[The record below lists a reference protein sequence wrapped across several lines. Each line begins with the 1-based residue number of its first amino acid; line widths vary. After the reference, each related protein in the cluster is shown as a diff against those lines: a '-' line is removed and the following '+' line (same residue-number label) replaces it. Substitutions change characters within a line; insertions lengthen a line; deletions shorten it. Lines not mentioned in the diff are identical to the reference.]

1 MQEVGWY
8 LQFCP
13 NLPRNS
19 KGFQALTLFTKH
31 SDMYVRKLLSL
42 FAVVLTLGHLSAQD
56 IHFTQFYM
64 SPLTLNPALAGKFEG
79 TARIGGLYRDQ
90 FRSIINQKD
99 LDPSVRNAQFKT
111 PAIYVDAPIIRGFR
125 KQDWVGVGLS
135 FFSDKAGQGGLAHT
149 GSKIG
154 ATYHLGLD
162 KRGNTV
168 LSVGLD
174 YGGEQRKVD
183 NGKLRFGLGYSNST
197 VSGQYQGPQ
206 SGETQDKTNDKYS
219 DLDAGIV
226 LTSKLNKMMDFN
238 IGFSMYHLAQPSY
251 SLLGAAGTGG
261 GGSSTKVPRR
271 SILHGQFNAKL
282 TDKFS
287 IHPAFLFQTQTGG
300 QEIALQGMAGYLF
313 DEAKDIHLNF
323 GLGYRMR
330 DAMQAI
336 VGMQYKALNVGLAY
350 DINVSNLNTVSRY
363 RGGFELAANYIL
375 KIYKPA
381 IIKTKVLCPRF

>member
-1 MQEVGWY
+1 
-8 LQFCP
+8 
-13 NLPRNS
+13 
-19 KGFQALTLFTKH
+19 
-31 SDMYVRKLLSL
+31 MYVRKLLCL
-42 FAVVLTLGHLSAQD
+42 FAVVLTLGRLSAQD
-56 IHFTQFYM
+56 IHFTQYYM
-64 SPLTLNPALAGKFEG
+64 SPMTLNPALAGKFEG
-79 TARIGGLYRDQ
+79 TARIGGIYRDQ
-90 FRSIINQKD
+90 FRSVINQKD
-99 LDPSVRNAQFKT
+99 IDPSVKNAQYKT
-111 PAIYVDAPIIRGFR
+111 PALYVDAPIIRGFR
-125 KQDWVGVGLS
+125 KQDWVGVGIS

-154 ATYHLGLD
+154 ASYHLGLD

-168 LSVGLD
+168 LSVGFD

-183 NGKLRFGLGYSNST
+183 NGKFFFERGYTNST
-197 VSGQYQGPQ
+197 LPNNQYQAAQ
-206 SGETQDKTNDKYS
+206 SGESTTNTDDKYS
-219 DLDAGIV
+219 DMDAGIV
-226 LTSKLNKMMDFN
+226 LTSKLNKQMDFN

-251 SLLGAAGTGG
+251 SLVGAAGTSGG
-261 GGSSTKVPRR
+261 GNTRVPRR
-271 SILHGQFNAKL
+271 STLHGQFNAKL

-287 IHPAFLFQTQTGG
+287 IHPSFLFQTQTGG

-313 DEAKDIHLNF
+313 NEAKDIHLNF

-336 VGMQYKALNVGLAY
+336 AGIQYKALTVGLAY

>member
-1 MQEVGWY
+1 
-8 LQFCP
+8 
-13 NLPRNS
+13 
-19 KGFQALTLFTKH
+19 
-31 SDMYVRKLLSL
+31 MYVRKLLSL
-42 FAVVLTLGHLSAQD
+42 FAVVLTLGRLSAQD
-56 IHFTQFYM
+56 IHFTQYYM

-79 TARIGGLYRDQ
+79 TARIGGIYRDQ
-90 FRSIINQKD
+90 FRSVINQKD
-99 LDPSVRNAQFKT
+99 IDPSVKNAQYKT

-125 KQDWVGVGLS
+125 KRDWIGVGLS

-154 ATYHLGLD
+154 ASYHLALD
-162 KRGNTV
+162 KNANTV

-183 NGKLRFGLGYSNST
+183 NGKFFFERGYTNS
-197 VSGQYQGPQ
+197 SLPNNQYQSSQ
-206 SGETQDKTNDKYS
+206 SGESETNTDDKYS

-226 LTSKLNKMMDFN
+226 LTSRLNKQMDFN
-238 IGFSMYHLAQPSY
+238 IGFSMYHLGEPSY
-251 SLLGAAGTGG
+251 SLIGGTGTGG
-261 GGSSTKVPRR
+261 GNTKVARR
-271 SILHGQFNAKL
+271 AVLHGQFNAKL

-287 IHPAFLFQTQTGG
+287 INPAFLFQTQKGG
-300 QEIALQGMAGYLF
+300 QEIALQGMAGYLL
-313 DEAKDIHLNF
+313 DEAKDINLNF

-336 VGMQYKALNVGLAY
+336 VGMRYKALTVGLAY